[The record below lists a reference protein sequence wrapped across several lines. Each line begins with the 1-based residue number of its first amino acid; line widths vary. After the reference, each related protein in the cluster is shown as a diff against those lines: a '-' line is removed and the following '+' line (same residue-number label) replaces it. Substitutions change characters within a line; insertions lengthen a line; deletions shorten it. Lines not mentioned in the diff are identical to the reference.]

1 MLSFDESWK
10 CPCWS
15 GKLTKDCL
23 LNPNFRNN
31 NCKLFLPIF
40 WELYKNN
47 INYFIECTIQ
57 EVTQT
62 INTLEKYSTAVR
74 SQMSILII
82 FIDVLSKI
90 WDLFYFRDRWN
101 KNRFTSW
108 YDEFIATDNNKYW
121 KDNEGIQR
129 LNSDL
134 FYNLRNSLLHSF
146 ALPKSDE
153 RWINI
158 ALNRNAPQSEIDRL
172 KGLNN
177 IVITPTDLF
186 NLINDWVNLM
196 LKRME
201 LKKEDIDDY
210 YRRIINVWKAIEE
223 EWAVILSNEDFLIKN
238 N

>member
-1 MLSFDESWK
+1 MLSFDENWK

-40 WELYKNN
+40 WELYENN
-47 INYFIECTIQ
+47 IIYFIKYTTQ

-62 INTLEKYSTAVR
+62 IDTLEKYSTAAR
-74 SQMSILII
+74 SQTSILII
-82 FIDVLSKI
+82 FVDVLSKI
-90 WDLFYFRDRWN
+90 WDLFYFQNRWN

-108 YDEFIATDNNKYW
+108 YDEFLATDDNKYW
-121 KDNEGIQR
+121 KSNEEIQR

-146 ALPKSDE
+146 ALPQTDKT
-153 RWINI
+153 WINI
-158 ALNRNAPQSEIDRL
+158 ALNRNAPESEIVRL
-172 KGLNN
+172 KKLNN
-177 IVITPTDLF
+177 IVITPVELF
-186 NLINDWVNLM
+186 NFIQDWVDLM
-196 LKRME
+196 LKKME
-201 LKKEDIDDY
+201 SKKEDIDDY

-223 EWAVILSNEDFLIKN
+223 EWAVILSEKDFITKK
-238 N
+238 